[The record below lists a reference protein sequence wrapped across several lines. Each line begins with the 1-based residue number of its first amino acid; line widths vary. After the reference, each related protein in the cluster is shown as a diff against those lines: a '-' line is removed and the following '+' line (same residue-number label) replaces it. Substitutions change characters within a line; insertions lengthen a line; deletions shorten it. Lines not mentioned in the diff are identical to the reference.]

1 MASHVA
7 IAPVLTRALSDRSIS
22 LPFLPIKDHSGQRR
36 TASEPSPSPASQL
49 DRLSPEGA
57 LTHVNA
63 SPLTLPRAPLLRL
76 GLLSYDLDAN
86 PLAHRKQLEPLLGP
100 SSSSPTF
107 RPSARS
113 PLAWRLNS
121 QPPSPTLPR
130 LPLARSLGA
139 HRATANPLVEPR
151 QGLVTPQRHSASD
164 SAGSWAALLSYDTPF
179 HVRQRR
185 ARERALRELKE
196 HNARPGRVDPAALAA
211 LRKSAEAHA
220 DSIAA
225 NASLGRAQA
234 EAQRRQRLQWDEQKQ
249 QRELEQQQKREA
261 AQAAADALAREQG
274 EEMARQKAAAARMK
288 QPRAPRPKRG
298 AASGFSDEELEKL
311 TPEQRAM
318 YEKMSPEEQAAY
330 AGMSDEQRKAFESM
344 SDEEKAALLA
354 TMAGMSKAEMAAFAN
369 MTDAERA
376 AYQAMSPDERKKM
389 MRQMG
394 VVGETLGAA
403 AIAALPAEQKA
414 LYQSMS
420 EAEKAVFAAMSAEER
435 AAFAAMSPEERAK
448 LMRQQGV
455 VGPPL
460 SAAALAALPADQ
472 KRLYENMSDAERAAF
487 ASMSEEERMRYA
499 SMTAE
504 QRAAYMRDTMGVE
517 DLPGLVKLTPEQRA
531 LYQNMSPAERAAYE
545 AMTAEQR
552 AAYDKMSPADRAA
565 YASMSE
571 AQRKAFVANRKGGGK
586 GGATG
591 GQSGGGRGGK
601 AWSAQ
606 KEEEDA
612 AAKAAALLDNLD
624 FSKIR
629 AALPAGDDEESA
641 YKRKAMFAQW
651 DLNGNGALGCN
662 EVATALRKLMDGV
675 ITDFM
680 QSKNYGWA
688 NSWQHVLRKAFS
700 HAKAANSEWLPAAK
714 KRHDD
719 FVEMDEFQLLLGYL
733 LRYFEL
739 YVAFARMD
747 TNRDQRV
754 DRVEFQA
761 ALPRLAQWGISLSE
775 DEAEDEWLALTG
787 GRAKHVLF
795 NQFINW
801 ALERNL
807 MYF

>member
-1 MASHVA
+1 
-7 IAPVLTRALSDRSIS
+7 
-22 LPFLPIKDHSGQRR
+22 
-36 TASEPSPSPASQL
+36 
-49 DRLSPEGA
+49 
-57 LTHVNA
+57 
-63 SPLTLPRAPLLRL
+63 
-76 GLLSYDLDAN
+76 
-86 PLAHRKQLEPLLGP
+86 
-100 SSSSPTF
+100 
-107 RPSARS
+107 
-113 PLAWRLNS
+113 
-121 QPPSPTLPR
+121 
-130 LPLARSLGA
+130 
-139 HRATANPLVEPR
+139 
-151 QGLVTPQRHSASD
+151 
-164 SAGSWAALLSYDTPF
+164 
-179 HVRQRR
+179 
-185 ARERALRELKE
+185 
-196 HNARPGRVDPAALAA
+196 
-211 LRKSAEAHA
+211 
-220 DSIAA
+220 
-225 NASLGRAQA
+225 
-234 EAQRRQRLQWDEQKQ
+234 
-249 QRELEQQQKREA
+249 
-261 AQAAADALAREQG
+261 
-274 EEMARQKAAAARMK
+274 
-288 QPRAPRPKRG
+288 
-298 AASGFSDEELEKL
+298 
-311 TPEQRAM
+311 
-318 YEKMSPEEQAAY
+318 
-330 AGMSDEQRKAFESM
+330 
-344 SDEEKAALLA
+344 
-354 TMAGMSKAEMAAFAN
+354 
-369 MTDAERA
+369 
-376 AYQAMSPDERKKM
+376 
-389 MRQMG
+389 
-394 VVGETLGAA
+394 VGETLGAA

-460 SAAALAALPADQ
+460 SAAALAALPDDQ

-807 MYF
+807 MYS

>member
-100 SSSSPTF
+100 CSSSPTF

-130 LPLARSLGA
+130 LPLGA
-139 HRATANPLVEPR
+139 HRATANPLVEPGH
-151 QGLVTPQRHSASD
+151 GLVTPQRHSASD

-185 ARERALRELKE
+185 ARERALRELKQ

-225 NASLGRAQA
+225 SASLGRAQA
-234 EAQRRQRLQWDEQKQ
+234 EGQRRQRLQWDEQQQ
-249 QRELEQQQKREA
+249 QRELEQQKKREA

-318 YEKMSPEEQAAY
+318 YEKMSPEEQAAF
-330 AGMSDEQRKAFESM
+330 AGMSEAQRKAFESM
-344 SDEEKAALLA
+344 SDAEKAALLA

-376 AYQAMSPDERKKM
+376 AYQAMSPEERKKM

-460 SAAALAALPADQ
+460 SAEALAALPADQ

-487 ASMSEEERMRYA
+487 ASMSEEARAAYQSMSAEERATYMKETMGVPEMIGADGKPIKVGGSGSSRRGGGGDA
-499 SMTAE
+499 GGLPAAE
-504 QRAAYMRDTMGVE
+504 LEKLSPEDRAKYETMSAAQRAAFAGMTE
-517 DLPGLVKLTPEQRA
+517 EQRKA
-531 LYQNMSPAERAAYE
+531 F
-545 AMTAEQR
+545 
-552 AAYDKMSPADRAA
+552 
-565 YASMSE
+565 ASMSE
-571 AQRKAFVANRKGGGK
+571 EEKSKMMEKLGFPEFFEG
-586 GGATG
+586 
-591 GQSGGGRGGK
+591 SGGPGTRDISIQADSAAHLK
-601 AWSAQ
+601 AM
-606 KEEEDA
+606 KE
-612 AAKAAALLDNLD
+612 KRR
-624 FSKIR
+624 S
-629 AALPAGDDEESA
+629 GDDDDDGA
-641 YKRKAMFAQW
+641 
-651 DLNGNGALGCN
+651 NGAGGMGANGRKRRSRHRGKPMITSLKGSKA
-662 EVATALRKLMDGV
+662 VPAWMLHKTVGTMMQASVIPMSPRGMAL
-675 ITDFM
+675 
-680 QSKNYGWA
+680 SGWH
-688 NSWQHVLRKAFS
+688 SGS
-700 HAKAANSEWLPAAK
+700 P
-714 KRHDD
+714 
-719 FVEMDEFQLLLGYL
+719 
-733 LRYFEL
+733 
-739 YVAFARMD
+739 
-747 TNRDQRV
+747 
-754 DRVEFQA
+754 
-761 ALPRLAQWGISLSE
+761 P
-775 DEAEDEWLALTG
+775 
-787 GRAKHVLF
+787 
-795 NQFINW
+795 
-801 ALERNL
+801 
-807 MYF
+807 

>member
-100 SSSSPTF
+100 CSSSPTF

-130 LPLARSLGA
+130 LPLGA
-139 HRATANPLVEPR
+139 HRATANPLVEPGH
-151 QGLVTPQRHSASD
+151 GLVTPQRHSASD

-185 ARERALRELKE
+185 ARERALRELKQ

-225 NASLGRAQA
+225 SASLGRAQA
-234 EAQRRQRLQWDEQKQ
+234 EGQRRQRLQWDEQQQ
-249 QRELEQQQKREA
+249 QRELEQQKKREA

-318 YEKMSPEEQAAY
+318 YEKMSPEEQAAF
-330 AGMSDEQRKAFESM
+330 AGMSEAQRKAFESM
-344 SDEEKAALLA
+344 SDAEKAALLA

-376 AYQAMSPDERKKM
+376 AYQAMSPEERKKM

-420 EAEKAVFAAMSAEER
+420 EAEQAAFAGMSEEQR
-435 AAFAAMSPEERAK
+435 AAFAALSPEERAK
-448 LMRQQGV
+448 VMREQGV

-487 ASMSEEERMRYA
+487 ASMSEEARAAYQSMSAEERATYMKETMGVPEMIGADGKPIKVGGSGSSRRGGGGDA
-499 SMTAE
+499 GGLPAAE
-504 QRAAYMRDTMGVE
+504 LEKLSPEDRAKYETMSAAQRAAFAGMTE
-517 DLPGLVKLTPEQRA
+517 EQRKA
-531 LYQNMSPAERAAYE
+531 F
-545 AMTAEQR
+545 
-552 AAYDKMSPADRAA
+552 
-565 YASMSE
+565 ASMSE
-571 AQRKAFVANRKGGGK
+571 EEKSKMMEKLGFPEFFEG
-586 GGATG
+586 
-591 GQSGGGRGGK
+591 SGGPGTRDISIQADSAAHLK
-601 AWSAQ
+601 AM
-606 KEEEDA
+606 KE
-612 AAKAAALLDNLD
+612 KRR
-624 FSKIR
+624 S
-629 AALPAGDDEESA
+629 GDDDDDGA
-641 YKRKAMFAQW
+641 
-651 DLNGNGALGCN
+651 NGAGGMGANGRKRRSRHRGKPMITSLKGSKA
-662 EVATALRKLMDGV
+662 VPAWMLHKTVGTMMQASVIPMSPRGMAL
-675 ITDFM
+675 
-680 QSKNYGWA
+680 SGWH
-688 NSWQHVLRKAFS
+688 SGS
-700 HAKAANSEWLPAAK
+700 P
-714 KRHDD
+714 
-719 FVEMDEFQLLLGYL
+719 
-733 LRYFEL
+733 
-739 YVAFARMD
+739 
-747 TNRDQRV
+747 
-754 DRVEFQA
+754 
-761 ALPRLAQWGISLSE
+761 P
-775 DEAEDEWLALTG
+775 
-787 GRAKHVLF
+787 
-795 NQFINW
+795 
-801 ALERNL
+801 
-807 MYF
+807 

>member
-1 MASHVA
+1 
-7 IAPVLTRALSDRSIS
+7 
-22 LPFLPIKDHSGQRR
+22 
-36 TASEPSPSPASQL
+36 
-49 DRLSPEGA
+49 
-57 LTHVNA
+57 
-63 SPLTLPRAPLLRL
+63 
-76 GLLSYDLDAN
+76 
-86 PLAHRKQLEPLLGP
+86 
-100 SSSSPTF
+100 
-107 RPSARS
+107 
-113 PLAWRLNS
+113 
-121 QPPSPTLPR
+121 
-130 LPLARSLGA
+130 
-139 HRATANPLVEPR
+139 
-151 QGLVTPQRHSASD
+151 
-164 SAGSWAALLSYDTPF
+164 
-179 HVRQRR
+179 
-185 ARERALRELKE
+185 
-196 HNARPGRVDPAALAA
+196 
-211 LRKSAEAHA
+211 
-220 DSIAA
+220 
-225 NASLGRAQA
+225 
-234 EAQRRQRLQWDEQKQ
+234 
-249 QRELEQQQKREA
+249 
-261 AQAAADALAREQG
+261 
-274 EEMARQKAAAARMK
+274 
-288 QPRAPRPKRG
+288 
-298 AASGFSDEELEKL
+298 
-311 TPEQRAM
+311 
-318 YEKMSPEEQAAY
+318 
-330 AGMSDEQRKAFESM
+330 
-344 SDEEKAALLA
+344 
-354 TMAGMSKAEMAAFAN
+354 MSKAEMAAFAN

-460 SAAALAALPADQ
+460 SAEALAALPDDQ

-517 DLPGLVKLTPEQRA
+517 DLPGRVKLTPEQRA

-807 MYF
+807 MYS